1 MANKVTRLF
10 RKNRQFPK
18 NNQDGTDEIRDLI
31 KQIDQRLGV
40 VEETLKELIAKEK

>member
-10 RKNRQFPK
+10 RKNREFPK
-18 NNQDGTDEIRDLI
+18 INQDGTDEIRDLI

-40 VEETLKELIAKEK
+40 VEKTLKDLIEKQK